1 VPGYE
6 ARIVDT
12 EGRECR
18 PGDVGRLHVKGDS
31 AGLMYFGA
39 HEKSKETFAG
49 DWCFTSDLF
58 HVDEEGYYWYEGRVD
73 DLLKVGGIFVSPLE
87 VENCLLK
94 HPAVLEAAVAGF
106 TDDQGLTKPRAFV
119 VLRDGRPSDAGLA
132 GEIQEFVKERL
143 AAYKYPRRVDFVDS
157 LPKTDRGKIDRKR
170 LKV

>member
-12 EGRECR
+12 EGRECK
-18 PGDVGRLHVKGDS
+18 PGEVGRLHVKGDS

-58 HVDEEGYYWYEGRVD
+58 RVDDGGYFWYEGRVD
-73 DLLKVGGIFVSPLE
+73 DLLKVGGIFVSPIE

-94 HPAVLEAAVAGF
+94 HPAVAEAAVTGY
-106 TDDQGLTKPRAFV
+106 TDEQGLTKPRALV
-119 VLRDGRPSDAGLA
+119 VLRDGKAPTGLA
-132 GEIQEFVKERL
+132 DEIQTFVKERL
-143 AAYKYPRRVDFVDS
+143 AAYKYPRRVEFVES
-157 LPKTDRGKIDRKR
+157 LPKTDRGKIDRKQLR
-170 LKV
+170 T